1 MNLQLTTRKVCD
13 LARDVGEF
21 IAAEARNFSKGDIE
35 LKGYNNFVTYVDK
48 ESEQRLVAELS
59 LIIPGSAFIAEE
71 STVRQSIADYTWIID
86 PLDGTTNY
94 IHHLPVYSVS
104 IALMHKG
111 ELLIGVVYEINNDE
125 CFYAWKE
132 GGAFLNDRQIHV
144 SDRDVLGQA
153 LLATGFPYH
162 DYSLLDNYLRLF
174 RESMQKTRGIRRM
187 GSAAVD
193 LAYVACGR
201 FDGFF
206 EYGLNPWDV
215 AAGALLVEEA
225 AGRVCNFSSGNDYL
239 FKKEIVATNGL
250 IHHEF
255 MEMLKNCF
263 A

>member
-174 RESMQKTRGIRRM
+174 RASMQKTRGIIRM
-187 GSAAVD
+187 CTAAVD

-206 EYGLNPWDV
+206 E
-215 AAGALLVEEA
+215 
-225 AGRVCNFSSGNDYL
+225 
-239 FKKEIVATNGL
+239 
-250 IHHEF
+250 
-255 MEMLKNCF
+255 
-263 A
+263 

>member
-1 MNLQLTTRKVCD
+1 
-13 LARDVGEF
+13 VGKF
-21 IAAEARNFSKGDIE
+21 IAEEAGKFSKGDIE

-48 ESEQRLVAELS
+48 ESERRLIEELS
-59 LIIPGSAFIAEE
+59 LIIPESAFIAEE
-71 STVRQSIADYTWIID
+71 NTVEQSTAEYTWIID

-104 IALMHKG
+104 IALMHDN
-111 ELLIGVVYEINNDE
+111 ELVAGIVYEINNDE
-125 CFYAWKE
+125 CFYAWKG
-132 GGAFLNDRQIHV
+132 GGAFLDHRKIQV
-144 SDRDVLGQA
+144 SDRKELSQA
-153 LLATGFPYH
+153 LMATGFPYH

-174 RESMQKTRGIRRM
+174 RESMQKTRGIRRL

-215 AAGALLVEEA
+215 AAGALIVKEA
-225 AGRVCNFSSGNDYL
+225 GGMVCNFSSGDEYL
-239 FKKEIVATNGL
+239 FKKEIVATNGH

-255 MEMLKNCF
+255 MDMVKNWF